1 MTQMGIA
8 RRATQMGKARHVTHG
23 ERCVCAFCVLPGDPT
38 AESDGEQ
45 LEAELGRWPLG
56 PFEQQEGVA
65 HELLN
70 ERATLTLVARP
81 LDAPRAKRRE
91 ELVAKK
97 HHLQR
102 KIWHVRQGKNGD
114 EWRKRGV

>member
-1 MTQMGIA
+1 
-8 RRATQMGKARHVTHG
+8 MGKDA
-23 ERCVCAFCVLPGDPT
+23 CALFVFLPGDPT
-38 AESDGEQ
+38 AERDGEQ

-81 LDAPRAKRRE
+81 LDAPRAKCRE

-97 HHLQR
+97 HHLQK
-102 KIWHVRQGKNGD
+102 KIWHV
-114 EWRKRGV
+114 